1 MVSLNL
7 RWKTYLIWRLN
18 EALRSVFRFKISSIV
33 VKASLATPNWLLICL
48 RESSIQASMEETSSY
63 FKDSHSKSINLLRLK
78 RAALNL
84 KLLFMLLPGVT
95 EVHQKLREVTLV
107 VKVLKLFS
115 PKNLDSSRCSNGRK
129 VHLTNSQEMKL
140 VMLLLP
146 VVHYLAS
153 QLFQINSVIQFRA
166 KLSILICLHNK
177 SKNLWEQRKSLLK
190 EKFQKTKFMMHS

>member
-1 MVSLNL
+1 MEVTTATNKKKPYPKYSSPNMVSLNL

-95 EVHQKLREVTLV
+95 EVH
-107 VKVLKLFS
+107 
-115 PKNLDSSRCSNGRK
+115 
-129 VHLTNSQEMKL
+129 
-140 VMLLLP
+140 
-146 VVHYLAS
+146 
-153 QLFQINSVIQFRA
+153 
-166 KLSILICLHNK
+166 
-177 SKNLWEQRKSLLK
+177 
-190 EKFQKTKFMMHS
+190 